1 MLESAI
7 YSSRSSHELDEW
19 QQIASS
25 GLLRNRSAFLERFY
39 PVWNYLPRGF
49 GAHKN
54 MPADFNIRIAIQA
67 PESHTMNGSL
77 IDAAEC
83 RAAPI
88 AKLQAKSVF
97 ANVGR

>member
-1 MLESAI
+1 
-7 YSSRSSHELDEW
+7 
-19 QQIASS
+19 
-25 GLLRNRSAFLERFY
+25 
-39 PVWNYLPRGF
+39 
-49 GAHKN
+49 